1 MSDFRKPSAYK
12 SVNSSSFTAIRE
24 KEIQEYTEN
33 DRDTGNIAWLVQNL
47 KTLFVKN
54 SQN

>member
-1 MSDFRKPSAYK
+1 MSEFKKPSAYK
-12 SVNSSSFTAIRE
+12 SLNSTSILEETVAEYEYRE
-24 KEIQEYTEN
+24 E
-33 DRDTGNIAWLVQNL
+33 DTGNVAWLVQNL